1 MDGLVLA
8 GGASKRFG
16 QDKALAHFDSAS
28 LANVTH
34 AVLLL
39 KALCGQVY
47 VACNANN
54 RNAIQSAV
62 AELGATVIQ
71 DRQPVLGRGPISGL
85 WSYFATL
92 PRARGDVL
100 VVACDYRGLDLAT
113 LAPLVGR
120 FGYLNTPS
128 GPRWTCCRLN
138 IAFTTLETQVLA
150 HDWAWEDLLQL
161 AGCPPLDVI
170 TPIQDVDVY
179 QQGIIPDQQNP
190 QQPRD
195 A

>member
-28 LANVTH
+28 LTNVTH
-34 AVLLL
+34 AAMLL

-47 VACNANN
+47 IACNTNN
-54 RNAIQSAV
+54 RNAIQKAV
-62 AELGATVIQ
+62 AALGAIVVT
-71 DRQPVLGRGPISGL
+71 DRQPVVGRGPISGL

-92 PRARGDVL
+92 PRARVDVL

-113 LAPLVGR
+113 LAPLVAR
-120 FGYLNTPS
+120 FGYLNTPD

-138 IAFTTLETQVLA
+138 VAFTTLEAQVLA
-150 HDWAWEDLLQL
+150 RDWSWPDLLEL
-161 AGCPPLDVI
+161 AGCPPLNVS
-170 TPIQDVDVY
+170 TRVQDINVY
-179 QQGIIPDQQNP
+179 QRGISPDP
-190 QQPRD
+190 QDPTQPRD

>member
-16 QDKALAHFDSAS
+16 RDKALAHFDSAS

-39 KALCGQVY
+39 KALCGQIY

-54 RNAIQSAV
+54 RNAIQQAV
-62 AELGATVIQ
+62 AELGATVVE

-92 PRARGDVL
+92 PRAHGDVL
-100 VVACDYRGLDLAT
+100 VLACDYRGLELAT

-120 FGYLNTPS
+120 FGYLNTPD

-138 IAFTTLETQVLA
+138 IAFTTLEAQVLA
-150 HDWAWEDLLQL
+150 QNWSWPALLQL
-161 AGCPPLDVI
+161 AGCPPI
-170 TPIQDVDVY
+170 TVPTPLQDIDVY
-179 QQGIIPDQQNP
+179 QQGINAHAHAP